1 MVLSTLEGA
10 LGGQRPRARERASKS
25 SLPNGDI
32 RRLRDGAT
40 NEVVASSRDHAHL
53 RVSNTMERPATSTR
67 SSDSKNYQGRVREGS
82 PSPNTGFEVIVPGRQ
97 GFRAGRE
104 LNPACGSANLPWD
117 LPPRSFP
124 FLPVVSPPT
133 ACPVHYLSHPQ
144 FGAASTIAWL
154 TARIAV

>member
-1 MVLSTLEGA
+1 M
-10 LGGQRPRARERASKS
+10 PRARERVSTS

-67 SSDSKNYQGRVREGS
+67 STDSIDYQGRVREGS
-82 PSPNTGFEVIVPGRQ
+82 PSPNTGFEVTVPGRQ

-104 LNPACGSANLPWD
+104 HNPARGSANLLWD
-117 LPPRSFP
+117 LPPRPFP
-124 FLPVVSPPT
+124 FLPVVPP
-133 ACPVHYLSHPQ
+133 PSGVSRSLP
-144 FGAASTIAWL
+144 L
-154 TARIAV
+154 TLWR